1 MINHK
6 TQKRELAYIAEV
18 TKTEAINGYD
28 RVHLVT
34 VLAWKCVAPV
44 SINVGDKVIYFEV
57 DSLLPKDDKR
67 FDFMEKRKH
76 RVKTIKICGTISQGL
91 VLPICDFPEFK
102 NAKVGDFVTD
112 KLNVTLYEPD
122 DGDKKL
128 MPKSKVDAFTKA
140 MDRHK
145 KFFGNPVV
153 KWMMK
158 CSLFRKLI
166 KKLFIHKKDK
176 IAWPT
181 WLPKTGAERIQNMP
195 ELFET
200 SSIMATVGENEVSIA
215 QHNPEKFITEE
226 KVDGCSSSFWL
237 DEKNTYY
244 VGSHNVVVY
253 SSKIKGSEKIAD
265 GNNYIK
271 TNVWLEMSEKYSML
285 EKLTELKKKYK
296 LKTIAI
302 QGEAYGSHIQRRDYS
317 LKHDKHDLAVFHIYF
332 NGEILPVK
340 RMIEICDE
348 VKLPHVHVFEWEYV
362 LPFSVEEVIK
372 DVDSKKSAIDDGDIE
387 GFVIYSQDG
396 KKHFKCVSPSYLMK
410 YHG

>member
-122 DGDKKL
+122 DSDKNL
-128 MPKSKVDAFTKA
+128 MPKTKVDAFTKA

-158 CSLFRKLI
+158 CSLFRKLM

-195 ELFET
+195 QLFDISTVTE
-200 SSIMATVGENEVSIA
+200 IVGENEVNIPQKKS
-215 QHNPEKFITEE
+215 ESFVVSE
-226 KVDGCSSSFWL
+226 KVDGCSSSYIF
-237 DEKNTYY
+237 DEKDTYMI
-244 VGSHNVVVY
+244 GSHNVIVY
-253 SSKIKGSEKIAD
+253 SSKVKDSEKIAD
-265 GNNYIK
+265 SNKYIK
-271 TNVWLEMSEKYSML
+271 TNVWIEMSDKYHML
-285 EKLTELKKKYK
+285 EKLKSLSRNTKALTKHQKKGFLSRLFSNFSEL
-296 LKTIAI
+296 
-302 QGEAYGSHIQRRDYS
+302 
-317 LKHDKHDLAVFHIYF
+317 
-332 NGEILPVK
+332 
-340 RMIEICDE
+340 
-348 VKLPHVHVFEWEYV
+348 
-362 LPFSVEEVIK
+362 
-372 DVDSKKSAIDDGDIE
+372 
-387 GFVIYSQDG
+387 G
-396 KKHFKCVSPSYLMK
+396 KKEELSVL
-410 YHG
+410 